1 MSEVVIRVEN
11 LYKEYRLG
19 TISHGTLYRDLQS
32 WWANLRGKEDPN
44 SLLSSSYSEKAADNN
59 KHFYALED
67 ISFDVKQGEIVGII
81 GRNGAGKSTLLKVLS
96 KVTAPTKGSVKIKGR
111 VASLLEVGTGFHSE
125 LTGREN
131 IYLNGTILGMNRK
144 EIGAKFE
151 EIVDFAELE
160 EFVDTPVKR
169 YSSGMYVRLAFAVAA
184 YLEPE
189 ILLVDEVLAVG
200 DAAFQKKCL
209 GKMGEVAE
217 GGRTVLFV
225 SHNIGAIRQ
234 LCSRSI
240 LLDKGKVELI
250 GLTDEVVNSYLNYEQ
265 DKAGAEFRWNFDDA
279 PGDEFARL
287 VSIRVCSIGGES
299 RSEFGTNEQIVV
311 EVNYKILKRLSIF
324 RIGFSLHSSD
334 GTYIFYTAD
343 DDMPSY
349 SGQSRDPGEY
359 ISRCQIPAN
368 WLNNGLYYLFIS
380 GGIFGVRVV
389 FKDIPTLKI
398 NIISTGGPTAR
409 FNEKRNGILCPSLIW
424 VIDNLNKKITFD
436 FSKNEVLYEKI

>member
-217 GGRTVLFV
+217 GG
-225 SHNIGAIRQ
+225 
-234 LCSRSI
+234 
-240 LLDKGKVELI
+240 
-250 GLTDEVVNSYLNYEQ
+250 
-265 DKAGAEFRWNFDDA
+265 
-279 PGDEFARL
+279 
-287 VSIRVCSIGGES
+287 
-299 RSEFGTNEQIVV
+299 
-311 EVNYKILKRLSIF
+311 
-324 RIGFSLHSSD
+324 
-334 GTYIFYTAD
+334 
-343 DDMPSY
+343 
-349 SGQSRDPGEY
+349 
-359 ISRCQIPAN
+359 
-368 WLNNGLYYLFIS
+368 
-380 GGIFGVRVV
+380 
-389 FKDIPTLKI
+389 
-398 NIISTGGPTAR
+398 
-409 FNEKRNGILCPSLIW
+409 
-424 VIDNLNKKITFD
+424 
-436 FSKNEVLYEKI
+436 